1 MYPRQQAPC
10 AHTREQGS
18 NVDLWRAGHRWAT
31 GRALGDAARS
41 QSTGKYEE
49 GLWGMQTRVKP
60 NAYEPPRAESPCIL
74 RGGPPR
80 LQHCILR
87 GLALGPLCPT
97 GAALLSP
104 PEHRPLHCPPASP
117 VIPFVM
123 CSLGAP
129 GAYGGTG
136 APLGQGPHFL
146 LLTGSLA
153 LTTAADRGRAPA
165 QSLSLLIV
173 LVSLSLCVKWGSQLL
188 HGTVRREL
196 WRTAHSQHSTPMS
209 PAPTESGD
217 TPPQRL
223 RIRNAVCTASCTE
236 RSRRSTPSSAAPSLH
251 PISTAVYT
259 RSALLSPPFGL
270 RIIPWGKFRSRSRED
285 SGM

>member
-1 MYPRQQAPC
+1 MLTSHHA
-10 AHTREQGS
+10 QGLPAFC
-18 NVDLWRAGHRWAT
+18 V
-31 GRALGDAARS
+31 
-41 QSTGKYEE
+41 E
-49 GLWGMQTRVKP
+49 
-60 NAYEPPRAESPCIL
+60 
-74 RGGPPR
+74 
-80 LQHCILR
+80 
-87 GLALGPLCPT
+87 GPLSSSTASSEAWPSVHSVQQ
-97 GAALLSP
+97 GRPSSLFSSIVLSTAP
-104 PEHRPLHCPPASP
+104 RASP

-129 GAYGGTG
+129 GAYSGTG

-196 WRTAHSQHSTPMS
+196 RRTAHSQHSTPMS

-236 RSRRSTPSSAAPSLH
+236 RSRHSTPSSAAPSLH
-251 PISTAVYT
+251 PISTDVYT

-270 RIIPWGKFRSRSRED
+270 RVIPWGEFRSRSRED